1 MKEKRARDLVVGDKF
16 REVGALDD
24 EFHEVTYVEHRGD
37 GVIVAVP
44 TENGESDVDWP
55 YLDGDEVVEVLQ
67 TFMVS
72 FGSMYRTEPHP
83 VLGFWPELADGVL
96 TVEADSGADAR
107 EKVHAAIG
115 PAWCALYREEEPPGW
130 DAPDL
135 GPLWAAVA
143 DPHPTSWT
151 VGIQLTLNV
160 DGTYELHMEDAAADL
175 ALEDAPPALTAQLD
189 KLLDDFVPSVRWGKR
204 P

>member
-72 FGSMYRTEPHP
+72 FGSMYRTKAHP
-83 VLGFWPELADGVL
+83 VLGFWPELAEGVL
-96 TVEADSGADAR
+96 TVEAEDTYEAR
-107 EKVHAAIG
+107 DKTHALIG
-115 PAWCALYREEEPPGW
+115 PAWCAVYDRDDPPGW
-130 DAPDL
+130 HPPDL
-135 GPLWAAVA
+135 GPLADAVA

-151 VGIQLTLNV
+151 VGIQLTLNAN
-160 DGTYELHMEDAAADL
+160 GTYELHMEDAAADL

>member
-1 MKEKRARDLVVGDKF
+1 MKERRARDLVVGDKF
-16 REVGALDD
+16 REIGALDD

-37 GVIVAVP
+37 GVIVAVL

-72 FGSMYRTEPHP
+72 FGSMYRTEAHP

-96 TVEADSGADAR
+96 TVEADDEANAR
-107 EKVHAAIG
+107 QKIHEAIG
-115 PAWCALYREEEPPGW
+115 AAWCWLYTPEHPPSWGP
-130 DAPDL
+130 PDL

-151 VGIQLTLNV
+151 VGCSVTVNA
-160 DGTYELHMEDAAADL
+160 DGTLELN
-175 ALEDAPPALTAQLD
+175 LEDVPGDLIEEGAPLSLVTRITDLMTVFQ
-189 KLLDDFVPSVRWGKR
+189 PSVRWGKR